1 MGEWRNTADGESLIY
16 GIILSDGEFAPIKN
30 ANGDFLQFSF
40 DDDSYI
46 LPGTDIKMNITLN
59 DIIPTIDNSAALPTE
74 NKILLASAN
83 KNFKTSMKK
92 SEVLEITWW

>member
-1 MGEWRNTADGESLIY
+1 MKS
-16 GIILSDGEFAPIKN
+16 IKN

-59 DIIPTIDNSAALPTE
+59 NFIPEDDNSAALPTDTLQFDE
-74 NKILLASAN
+74 NSQPQFASC
-83 KNFKTSMKK
+83 KK
-92 SEVLEITWW
+92 